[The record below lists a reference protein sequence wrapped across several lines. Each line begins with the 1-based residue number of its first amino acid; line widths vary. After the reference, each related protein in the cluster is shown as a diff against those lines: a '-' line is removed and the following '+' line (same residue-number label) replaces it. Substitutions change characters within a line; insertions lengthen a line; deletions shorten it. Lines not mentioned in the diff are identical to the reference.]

1 MILMWAI
8 LLGLAAFRLYRIAGV
23 DSITEP
29 IHGRLNAS
37 HHPVARWFSE
47 LVGCPWCI
55 GFWASVALAAVGA
68 WVGMFTWPEAVPV
81 ALAASTV
88 CGLTASIDNRLQA

>member
-1 MILMWAI
+1 MPLVWAVVI
-8 LLGLAAFRLYRIAGV
+8 GLAAFRIYRIAGV

-37 HHPVARWFSE
+37 NHPVAQWVSE

-55 GFWASVALAAVGA
+55 GFWASVALTFALWRAGRC
-68 WVGMFTWPEAVPV
+68 TRREAVAI

-88 CGLTASIDNRLQA
+88 CGVTASVDQRLHA